1 MVVITPNSFRIR
13 RYGKRHGLHTGLSRH
28 MTFHCAGIMPTFP
41 WRFDA
46 LRLIIMRFFGA
57 THLDDAS

>member
-1 MVVITPNSFRIR
+1 
-13 RYGKRHGLHTGLSRH
+13 